1 MGKRARKRREA
12 RRQSRLDRIDAR
24 QSARSERASGRQ
36 DTKQEMIKQGI
47 NPNQFASDALNLG
60 GSILQNK
67 LGVNPADS
75 SDNKKLESDMPSWLI
90 PVGLGVV
97 GLLVVPKL
105 MGK

>member
-12 RRQSRLDRIDAR
+12 RRQSRLDRIDSR
-24 QSARSERASGRQ
+24 QGARSERAAGRQ
-36 DTKQEMIKQGI
+36 ETKQEMVKQGI

-67 LGVNPADS
+67 LGITPPEEK
-75 SDNKKLESDMPSWLI
+75 KKLDSDMPKWLV

-97 GLLVVPKL
+97 GLLVIPKL